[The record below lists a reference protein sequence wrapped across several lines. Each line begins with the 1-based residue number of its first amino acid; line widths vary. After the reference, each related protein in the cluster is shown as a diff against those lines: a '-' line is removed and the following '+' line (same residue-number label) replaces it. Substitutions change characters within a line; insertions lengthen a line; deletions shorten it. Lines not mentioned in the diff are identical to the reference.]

1 MATFC
6 GTALGLPVSSFIW
19 ITCKLTKQ
27 TSHRSARPEALI
39 SSAAQ
44 HSQRKQQHC
53 RRRKPFS
60 RSCCCCC
67 SSFRALFTRPV
78 GEYALMHAHGHAQT
92 CTHTHLHSLTH
103 ARTHAHANTQ
113 KQAHKHTP
121 LKHAHLS
128 WALSLSLSLSLSLC
142 VCVCVCV
149 CVSVCVCVCVSVSVC
164 LCLCLSFS
172 VCVCL
177 SGGNHGKSQGKNP
190 PKIQTHSLAVCFHFI
205 YTQRL
210 ANIKHSKS
218 QLISIKSTPLGG
230 WPDCAACF
238 THTSRKVCNPKIHQK
253 YKSILFL
260 PTFTAF

>member
-1 MATFC
+1 
-6 GTALGLPVSSFIW
+6 
-19 ITCKLTKQ
+19 
-27 TSHRSARPEALI
+27 
-39 SSAAQ
+39 
-44 HSQRKQQHC
+44 
-53 RRRKPFS
+53 
-60 RSCCCCC
+60 
-67 SSFRALFTRPV
+67 
-78 GEYALMHAHGHAQT
+78 MHAHTLTLTDACTHACTRKHTETGTQTHTTPT
-92 CTHTHLHSLTH
+92 CTPKLGF
-103 ARTHAHANTQ
+103 
-113 KQAHKHTP
+113 
-121 LKHAHLS
+121 
-128 WALSLSLSLSLSLC
+128 LSLSLSLSLSLC

-149 CVSVCVCVCVSVSVC
+149 CLCLCVCVSVSVC

-260 PTFTAF
+260 LTFTAF